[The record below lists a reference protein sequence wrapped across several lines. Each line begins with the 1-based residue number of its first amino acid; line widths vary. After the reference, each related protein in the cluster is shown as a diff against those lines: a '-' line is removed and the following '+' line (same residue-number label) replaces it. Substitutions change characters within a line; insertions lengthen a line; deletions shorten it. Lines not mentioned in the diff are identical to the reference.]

1 MKYSFWTFLF
11 IMNFGRVSAQ
21 NESDKPGWDADAT
34 GDYVVKHY
42 NSENGLP
49 QNSAKDLLLDRKK
62 FLWIA
67 TEDGLVRFDGQRFKV
82 YNTSNTPILKSNRFS
97 IITEGTQHEV
107 LLGSSYDR
115 NEIFKATSVISI
127 DTAYTRLPHKSIT
140 QKAIGVFDFA
150 NLFRHSSV
158 NNNPA
163 IDTILLNEICKSQ
176 DIEMLTEH
184 ELVIG
189 YKQNMYYLN
198 NVTAEMLILP
208 VNPGRRFATPFFAG
222 DVFCYPAKSNELLF
236 FRHGKPVAVE
246 VDKSVTELFAG
257 FPTQP
262 YETELQVYTKNNLLL
277 CRRHNDIYRLSLSNN
292 VLKAELLFKNLSFLD
307 KLFVSAFQ
315 YDKEAGR
322 LFVGTLNAGLFV
334 ISRKMFNTLLFNSP
348 DLNDN
353 VFMAFRVLPNGK
365 LLSSNGILD
374 KAGDGKNRL
383 FDKDKPDRLCIYT
396 AADKSVWMSKNGILS
411 RYDSNFL
418 SSAPDAGL
426 SLGDVATCITED
438 HEHSLWVSTGFAL
451 FRVNGDKLSFGI
463 GLFPRIQGHAIES
476 IAEVEPG
483 ILWIATRRGL
493 YSFDIARQKMNSQP
507 LLPNV
512 YARCIFKA
520 KDGSLWI
527 GTYGNGYYKYDHGGF
542 VRLPLDTQ
550 KYLANTHA
558 FLEDEK
564 GFFWITTNHGLFK
577 IRKADLDSFIV
588 SKDINDVYFYYFDK
602 SYGFNTNEFNGGC
615 SPAGQADREGN
626 FYFPSLNGIVYFNP
640 GKVQT
645 ELPRSAIFID
655 NFQVGALSIDYR
667 KPIKIKPD
675 FDQMFVDVATPFFGL
690 NDNLNLVYKLNTV
703 GEKWTPV
710 NADGR
715 IIINRLPYGKYSLLI
730 RKREGW
736 GRNAFTTTSIDFEVL
751 PYWYNTKL
759 FNVLLGALLLVF
771 VVIVFKIRTRILKRQ
786 NVRLQEN
793 VEQRT
798 FELNQSTLMKEKLI
812 SVIVHDLR
820 SPLAS
825 HSFLIDYLYSS
836 HDKLPPG
843 EIDELFF
850 QLKESSDRI
859 SYFSRDFLTWYN
871 SQKQG
876 WEVRPMPIALDKF
889 LVQTASFYRE
899 MALRKNIGFVFDIPP
914 GLELISDEY
923 ILSIVVRNLVD
934 NAVKYTR
941 TGCISLA
948 AFRKGAGVCIQVKD
962 TGQGMPASRIKELME
977 YVDIDINKAKPTF
990 GYLFILEFTRKLGG
1004 RITIESE
1011 QRTGTMVTVILGS
1024 S

>member
-1 MKYSFWTFLF
+1 MSFGL
-11 IMNFGRVSAQ
+11 GSAQ
-21 NESDKPGWDADAT
+21 TESDKPGWNTA
-34 GDYVVKHY
+34 GEYVIKHY

-67 TEDGLVRFDGQRFKV
+67 TEDGLVRFDGQRFRV
-82 YNTSNTPILKSNRFS
+82 YNTNNSPLLKSNRFS
-97 IITEGTQHEV
+97 IITENQQHEV

-115 NEIFKATSVISI
+115 NEIYKATGEIIVDS
-127 DTAYTRLPHKSIT
+127 AYTCLRHKSIT
-140 QKAIGVFDFA
+140 WRGVGVFDFA
-150 NLFRHSSV
+150 GLFRYYSTHTDPV
-158 NNNPA
+158 V
-163 IDTILLNEICKSQ
+163 DTLLLNELCKSQ

-184 ELVIG
+184 ELVVH
-189 YKQNMYYLN
+189 YKQRLYYLN
-198 NVTAEMLILP
+198 NIKPAVVILP
-208 VNPGRRFATPFFAG
+208 VNSEQRFVSPFFAG
-222 DVFCYPAKSNELLF
+222 DTFCFAAKSNELLF
-236 FRHGKPVAVE
+236 FRHGQQVPVTI
-246 VDKSVTELFAG
+246 DKSVTELFAG
-257 FPTQP
+257 FGAQP
-262 YETELQVYTKNNLLL
+262 VQTELQVYAKGNLLL
-277 CRRHNDIYRLSLSNN
+277 CRRYNDFYRLSISNN
-292 VLKAELLFKNLSFLD
+292 VLKAELLFKNLFFLD
-307 KLFVSAFQ
+307 KIFVSALQ
-315 YDKEAGR
+315 YDDETGR
-322 LFVGTLNAGLFV
+322 LFVGTLNTGMFV
-334 ISRKMFNTLLFNSP
+334 IARKMFNILLFNSP
-348 DLNDN
+348 DRNDN

-365 LLSSNGILD
+365 ILSSNGILD
-374 KAGDGKNRL
+374 KAGDGENKL
-383 FDKDKPDRLCIYT
+383 FDHDKPDRLCIYT
-396 AADKSVWMSKNGILS
+396 ASDKSVWISKNSLLN
-411 RYDSNFL
+411 RYDSNFHN
-418 SSAPDAGL
+418 STPITSL

-438 HEHSLWVSTGFAL
+438 HDHSLWVSTGFAL
-451 FRVNGDKLSFGI
+451 FQVTDGKLSFGS

-476 IAEVEPG
+476 IAEAEPG

-493 YSFDIARQKMNSQP
+493 YSFDLARRQMNSKP
-507 LLPNV
+507 ILPDV
-512 YARCIFKA
+512 YARSIFKA
-520 KDGSLWI
+520 KDGSMWI
-527 GTYGNGYYKYDHGGF
+527 GTYGNGYYKYDHGSF
-542 VRLPLDTQ
+542 VRLPLDPQ
-550 KYLANTHA
+550 KYLANTHT
-558 FLEDEK
+558 FLEDEN

-577 IRKADLDSFIV
+577 VRKADLDSFTV
-588 SKDINDVYFYYFDK
+588 SHDINDVYFYYFDK
-602 SYGFNTNEFNGGC
+602 SYGLNTNEFNGGC
-615 SPAGQADREGN
+615 SPAGQKDREGN

-645 ELPRSAIFID
+645 ELPGGAIFID
-655 NFQVGALSIDYR
+655 NFQVGALSIDYT

-675 FDQMFVDVATPFFGL
+675 FDQVFVDVATPFFGL

-751 PYWYNTKL
+751 PYWYNTRL
-759 FNVLLGALLLVF
+759 FYVLLALLILVF
-771 VVIVFKIRTRILKRQ
+771 GVFVFKMRTRILLRQ

-798 FELNQSTLMKEKLI
+798 FELNQSTIMKEKLI

-825 HSFLIDYLYSS
+825 HSFLIDYLYST

-843 EIDELFF
+843 EMDELFF

-876 WEVRPMPIALDKF
+876 WQVKLTPIALDKF
-889 LVQTASFYRE
+889 LLQTASFYRE
-899 MALRKNIGFVFDIPP
+899 MALRKNIGFVFDIAP
-914 GLELISDEY
+914 GLELVSDEY

-941 TGCISLA
+941 TGCISVA
-948 AFRKGAGVCIQVKD
+948 AFRKNGEVYIQVKD
-962 TGQGMPASRIKELME
+962 TGQGMPASRIKGLME
-977 YVDIDINKAKPTF
+977 YVDVDTNKAKPTF
-990 GYLFILEFTRKLGG
+990 GYLFILEFTRRLGG
-1004 RITIESE
+1004 KVTLESE
-1011 QRTGTMVTVILGS
+1011 ERIGTTATVILGS